1 MSPPW
6 KRGCVALPDKGS
18 GKVFW
23 SHTSSRALGL
33 FCQQLQMLLGAG
45 IAPVDAFNT
54 LAAERRGRQLG
65 EDARRVANK
74 IRQGNSLSDSAASSP
89 KSFPPLVINMLKAA
103 ERGGGLDRV
112 LEGLTDYYDHQAD
125 LKSRL
130 IQALL
135 YPVIVIVV
143 AVAVGVFLLTTVFP
157 AIIGTIVSLDGEVPA
172 PTRMLLGM
180 SEFVSSGWPVLLLLM
195 IVLVGGILAARRH
208 EGFRFWW
215 DRWVLKVP
223 VIRRLIY
230 YMQGLR
236 LAESLGILLG
246 NGVDMLSSLD
256 TVAEV
261 LTNRL
266 FKAELQGIKEKV
278 RRGHAL
284 GKCFDESSL
293 FKGALCQM
301 VAVGERAGTL
311 EESLYRAADYYTQE
325 SKRWMK
331 NLSTV
336 LEPALIL
343 CLGLMVMFFA
353 VSLMAPIY
361 QVYEGYLEFM

>member
-1 MSPPW
+1 M
-6 KRGCVALPDKGS
+6 PDEGYA
-18 GKVFW
+18 KVFW

-45 IAPVDAFNT
+45 IVPVDAFNI

-65 EDARRVANK
+65 EDARQVADR
-74 IRQGNSLSDSAASSP
+74 IRQGNSLSASVAFSP
-89 KSFPPLVINMLKAA
+89 KSFPPLVTNMLKAA

-112 LEGLTDYYDHQAD
+112 LQGLTDYYDNQAD

-130 IQALL
+130 IQALI
-135 YPVIVIVV
+135 YPIIVIVV

-157 AIIGTIVSLDGEVPA
+157 AIIGTIVSLDGEVPT

-195 IVLVGGILAARRH
+195 IALVGGILAARHH
-208 EGFRFWW
+208 EGFGFWW
-215 DRWVLKVP
+215 DRWVLKLP
-223 VIRRLIY
+223 VIGRLTY